1 MIVCKVGWVL
11 VQETPD
17 SGRPHK
23 AVSPILL
30 GEASIIQLALN
41 VGQEEV
47 RRDSPPML
55 WMMLTCQKTD
65 DDDDDDNNGD
75 DDQADDNELLSL
87 QTRIQQWLMI
97 HTHTEERLC
106 VSAA

>member
-1 MIVCKVGWVL
+1 MSVGEVGWVL

-55 WMMLTCQKTD
+55 WKMLTCRKAD
-65 DDDDDDNNGD
+65 DGDDNND
-75 DDQADDNELLSL
+75 DDQADNNELLSL
-87 QTRIQQWLMI
+87 QTRIQ
-97 HTHTEERLC
+97 
-106 VSAA
+106 

>member
-1 MIVCKVGWVL
+1 MSYVCLFLWLSVKSGECL

-30 GEASIIQLALN
+30 CDASIIQLTLN

-47 RRDSPPML
+47 RRDSSPML
-55 WMMLTCQKTD
+55 WMMLTCQKAD
-65 DDDDDDNNGD
+65 DDDYDNKDDDD
-75 DDQADDNELLSL
+75 DDQADDYELLSL
-87 QTRIQQWLMI
+87 QTQIQ
-97 HTHTEERLC
+97 
-106 VSAA
+106 